1 MSVPATGGAA
11 RGVVR
16 WLLVA
21 LLGVAGVGHFAAVDA
36 FRAQVPPWMPWP
48 EAVIL
53 VSGVVELALAGAL
66 AFAPRR
72 RRPAVGW
79 VVAAFF
85 VAVLPGNVSQY
96 LTGNRGLRAR
106 QRHGPLRA
114 AALPARAGGGRAL
127 VDRCVGGMEVAAPG
141 GSARHGVT
149 TTRRAV
155 RPAATSDQAAG
166 ARSSGTTSWVTS
178 MRPAAAWRRTVAKTD
193 RRRSSVREVFV

>member
-1 MSVPATGGAA
+1 MTVARTGGVA
-11 RGVVR
+11 RGVAR

-53 VSGVVELALAGAL
+53 VSGVVELTLAGAL

-72 RRPAVGW
+72 WRPAVGA

-96 LTGNRGLRAR
+96 LTGTDAFGLDSDTAR
-106 QRHGPLRA
+106 LVRLLFQPALVV
-114 AALPARAGGGRAL
+114 AALW
-127 VDRCVGGMEVAAPG
+127 
-141 GSARHGVT
+141 ST
-149 TTRRAV
+149 
-155 RPAATSDQAAG
+155 G
-166 ARSSGTTSWVTS
+166 AW
-178 MRPAAAWRRTVAKTD
+178 AAWRS
-193 RRRSSVREVFV
+193 RRRAGQPVTG